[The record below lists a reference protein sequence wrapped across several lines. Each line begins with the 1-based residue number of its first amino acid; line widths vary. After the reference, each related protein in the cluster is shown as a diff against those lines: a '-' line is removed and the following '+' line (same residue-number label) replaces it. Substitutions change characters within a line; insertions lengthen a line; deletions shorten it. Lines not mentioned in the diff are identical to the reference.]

1 MYGKHFASMYTGSMY
16 GAGVHVF
23 AVWGYAIGN
32 TDKDGFVEINPAV
45 VAGALGNCEPS
56 DVKAALQYLTA
67 DDPNSRSDKEKGA
80 RLVEEGPFLYRSVNF
95 AEYRDMQ
102 KSEDRREYLRV
113 KKRESRERIAE
124 KARLAAEGEEVSD
137 GKE

>member
-32 TDKDGFVEINPAV
+32 TDKDGFVEINPVV
-45 VAGALGNCEPS
+45 VASALGNCTPD
-56 DVKAALQYLTA
+56 DVKAALDYLTS
-67 DDPNSRSDKEKGA
+67 DDPNSRSDKENGA

-102 KSEDRREYLRV
+102 KTDDRREYLRI
-113 KKRESRERIAE
+113 KKQESR
-124 KARLAAEGEEVSD
+124 KRLANQRKKG
-137 GKE
+137 G